1 VARTTFGTA
10 TGACGTLQQN
20 ALMYPGGHPRFDEY
34 TVAFESSKTYVKHG
48 SPKVVSG
55 LDVFHL

>member
-1 VARTTFGTA
+1 M
-10 TGACGTLQQN
+10 GACGTLQQN